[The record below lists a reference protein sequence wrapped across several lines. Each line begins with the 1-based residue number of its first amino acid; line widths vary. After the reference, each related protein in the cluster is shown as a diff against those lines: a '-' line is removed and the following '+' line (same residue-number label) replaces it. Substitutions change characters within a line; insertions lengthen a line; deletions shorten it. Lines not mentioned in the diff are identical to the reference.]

1 MGDTGA
7 ETSKHQQSP
16 TIPSFN
22 DRTTGLSLSKNQ
34 RPILICEDD
43 DEIRELLLDAI
54 EGEGFAVTATRSGS
68 EALAILAEKPGRYL
82 LLLDLMMPGINGFDI
97 LERMAASDD

>member
-1 MGDTGA
+1 MSDTGT
-7 ETSKHQQSP
+7 ETSKHPQYTTIQLSSNQP
-16 TIPSFN
+16 TGTPLPGN
-22 DRTTGLSLSKNQ
+22 R

-68 EALAILAEKPGRYL
+68 EALAILEEKPGRYL
-82 LLLDLMMPGINGFDI
+82 LLLDLMMPGINGFD
-97 LERMAASDD
+97 LLG